1 MNFEQTEEQGML
13 SDSIRRFVQDR
24 YDLEKRRSYLMEPVG
39 FSMENWRALAELGV
53 TGLPIPETAGGY
65 GGSLADLM
73 AVMEALGRGLVVEP
87 VLTNIVMSAAL
98 LARCG
103 PANIAARHLPAVT
116 AGTLQLALAHAEPG
130 SRFGDGGDGLHYVDR
145 GGQGTLTGAKTFV
158 LNAAAADAFI
168 VTVGR
173 GDAMSMLL
181 IPANRPGL
189 SRRDYRVVDG
199 SIASDLHFDGVAVEP
214 ADHLDGGAE
223 AWSDGIALAS
233 IAACAEMLGIMGR
246 LFDETLDYL
255 KTRRQFGVPIG
266 SFQVLQHRM
275 ARLYIS
281 MEQARSLLLRA
292 VLTSQEERQG
302 WRRSAMAAKAFFADA
317 AMRLAEECVQFHGGM
332 GVTDELIVGHGMKRL
347 MLLTR
352 LFGDGASAREAYE
365 ALAA

>member
-1 MNFEQTEEQGML
+1 MNFEPSEEQVML
-13 SDSIRRFVQDR
+13 GDSVRRFVQDR
-24 YDLEKRRSYLMEPVG
+24 YDLEKRRSYLLEPAG
-39 FSMENWRALAELGV
+39 FSSENWRALAELGV
-53 TGLPIPETAGGY
+53 TGLPIPENAGGY

-73 AVMEALGRGLVVEP
+73 VVMEALGRGMVVEP
-87 VLTNIVMSAAL
+87 VLANIVMSGAL

-103 PANIAARHLPAVT
+103 PANLAAQHLPAVV
-116 AGTLQLALAHAEPG
+116 AGTMQLALAHAEPG
-130 SRFGDGGDGLHYVDR
+130 SRFGDGGDGLHHVSRNDS
-145 GGQGTLTGAKTFV
+145 GTLTGAKTFV

-173 GDAMSMLL
+173 GNEMSLLL
-181 IPANRPGL
+181 IPADRPGL

-199 SIASDLHFDGVAVEP
+199 TIASELHFDGVAVERC
-214 ADHLDGGAE
+214 DRLDGGAD
-223 AWSDGIALAS
+223 ACSDGIALTS

-255 KTRRQFGVPIG
+255 KTRQQFGVPIG

-275 ARLYIS
+275 ARLYVS

-292 VLTSQEERQG
+292 VLTPQEQRQA
-302 WRRSAMAAKAFFADA
+302 WRRSAMAAKTFFADA

-352 LFGDGASAREAYE
+352 LFGDGASAREAYA